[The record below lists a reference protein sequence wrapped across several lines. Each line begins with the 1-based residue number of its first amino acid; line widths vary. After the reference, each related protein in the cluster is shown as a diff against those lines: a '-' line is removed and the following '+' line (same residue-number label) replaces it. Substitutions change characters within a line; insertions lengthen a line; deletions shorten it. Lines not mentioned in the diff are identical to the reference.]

1 VHPEVYVHLQFQTTE
16 SGTAS
21 GRAPPAPARQDVG
34 GPDISG
40 NIVVICPNHHRIIHA
55 TNAYFDRRSLTY
67 EYPNGLREPLIS
79 PDHFVNA
86 PQLSTP

>member
-1 VHPEVYVHLQFQTTE
+1 
-16 SGTAS
+16 
-21 GRAPPAPARQDVG
+21 
-34 GPDISG
+34 
-40 NIVVICPNHHRIIHA
+40 VVICPNHHRIIHA